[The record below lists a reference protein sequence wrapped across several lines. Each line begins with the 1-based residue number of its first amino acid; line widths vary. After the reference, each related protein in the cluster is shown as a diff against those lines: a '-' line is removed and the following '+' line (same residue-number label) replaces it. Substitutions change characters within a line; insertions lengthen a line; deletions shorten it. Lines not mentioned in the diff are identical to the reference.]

1 MTRKEKPEP
10 LCPEQV
16 GSLIV
21 HVADELL
28 EGLQIIGRDWRYFYI
43 NETVAR
49 HGRKTKEELL
59 GSTMMECYPG
69 IENSEL
75 FAQMKLCMEDG
86 ERIRTDNRF
95 EYPDGGFA
103 WFELSIQPVDE
114 GIAILSIDIT
124 KRKLAEEKLLEKMD
138 EIERVMKTV
147 VSREVRM
154 AELKDV
160 LAKLREVAPRGG
172 SNIRSSKDGQ
182 PLMGQED

>member
-1 MTRKEKPEP
+1 MNTKDKPEP
-10 LCPEQV
+10 LGQEQF
-16 GSLIV
+16 GPLLTN
-21 HVADELL
+21 VADELL
-28 EGLQIIGRDWRYFYI
+28 EGLQIISREWRYLYV

-59 GSTMMECYPG
+59 GRTMMECYPG

-75 FAQMKLCMEDG
+75 FAQMKLCMEER
-86 ERIRTDNRF
+86 ERIRMDNRF

-103 WFELSIQPVDE
+103 WFELSMQPVEE

-138 EIERVMKTV
+138 EIDRVMKTTV
-147 VSREVRM
+147 DREMRM
-154 AELKDV
+154 AELKSA
-160 LAKLREVAPRGG
+160 LAELREAAPKGG
-172 SNIRSSKDGQ
+172 SNIRSSQSGQ